1 QNKPTE
7 GRKLV
12 EEARSRK
19 PKQIEFHTALAGLC
33 LREGDSKGAFAVLQ
47 QAEQQAGDNV
57 ELRSAWAWYW
67 VNERVAAPLP
77 EASKAL
83 ANLVQDLD
91 KFPPEGRLRLLEE
104 VSAACNRVG
113 DGRQAL
119 ALWDQLAR
127 QPQCQNDLRV
137 QFGLAELALQVG
149 DDTLVRRGLDE
160 VQRIEG
166 GAGTSWRL
174 GEALR
179 LVRRSGDAEAL
190 QAARA
195 HLDAAAA
202 ARPGW
207 ITLHVAR
214 AELEERAGRTE
225 PALNEYREAIN
236 RGDRS
241 PRVVRRMVELLNKR
255 QRFREA
261 AQIIREMKR
270 QAPLSEELQ
279 RLEVDVA
286 LRNHGAS
293 SPVERALDLVNPDS
307 NGYRE
312 ALWLGQVLS
321 ESGQRREQAERH
333 LRRAVELGQNVPE
346 TWVVL
351 VEFLAARRRF
361 EQAEAEIAK
370 A

>member
-1 QNKPTE
+1 
-7 GRKLV
+7 
-12 EEARSRK
+12 
-19 PKQIEFHTALAGLC
+19 
-33 LREGDSKGAFAVLQ
+33 
-47 QAEQQAGDNV
+47 
-57 ELRSAWAWYW
+57 
-67 VNERVAAPLP
+67 
-77 EASKAL
+77 
-83 ANLVQDLD
+83 
-91 KFPPEGRLRLLEE
+91 
-104 VSAACNRVG
+104 
-113 DGRQAL
+113 
-119 ALWDQLAR
+119 
-127 QPQCQNDLRV
+127 
-137 QFGLAELALQVG
+137 
-149 DDTLVRRGLDE
+149 
-160 VQRIEG
+160 
-166 GAGTSWRL
+166 
-174 GEALR
+174 
-179 LVRRSGDAEAL
+179 
-190 QAARA
+190 AARA

-286 LRNHGAS
+286 LRNHDAS
-293 SPVERALDLVNPDS
+293 SAVQRALELVNPDS
-307 NGYRE
+307 NDYRD

-321 ESGQRREQAERH
+321 ESGQRPEQAERH

-370 A
+370 AQAKIPKEQADLALAQCYEAVGQSEAARRHYDLAVAAKPQDAAVLRSLAGFCVRNNQLAEAEPLLRRLAERQIAATDEDAAWARRNLAWVRAATGGREGLIEALGL